1 VDASGDL
8 PVRPE
13 KVFGGQNVSFASCV
27 TVRSGAG
34 YTFKDRYHHHELPPM
49 THHVF
54 RYGGEFADLVIQRA
68 EGTYVYG
75 PDGRPVLDFTSGQM
89 SGILGHSHPEIVA
102 TVHHA
107 IAELDH
113 VHSSFL
119 SDPVLR
125 LTEALTDILPDS
137 LSKVLPLS
145 TGGESNEAALRMA
158 KMTTGGFEVVG
169 FDRSWHGVTG
179 GAAASTY
186 SGARQGYG
194 PTLPGSLALPTP
206 DAYRSPFVTNGH
218 YNWQEE
224 LDFGFQMLDRQS
236 VGRYAAFIAEPI
248 LSSAGIIE
256 LPPGYLKA
264 LRNKC
269 TERDMLL
276 ILDEAQTGLGR
287 TGDHFAFEHEG
298 VVPDILTLSKTL
310 GAGLPLSATIT
321 SAEIEQ
327 QCHEQGYI
335 FYTTHAADPLP
346 ASVGAKVVE
355 IIIRDALFERA
366 RELGTYMKDQLL
378 ALQKNHEVIG
388 DVRGRGLLLGVEMV
402 EDRET
407 KIPARKRGFDVSRRC
422 LELGASLNVGRHS
435 MANIFRIAPPLTVTR
450 EQIDTAISILDQALI
465 DCTG

>member
-1 VDASGDL
+1 
-8 PVRPE
+8 
-13 KVFGGQNVSFASCV
+13 
-27 TVRSGAG
+27 
-34 YTFKDRYHHHELPPM
+34 M

-54 RYGGEFADLVIQRA
+54 RYGGEFADFIIHRA
-68 EGTYVYG
+68 EGACVYG
-75 PDGRPVLDFTSGQM
+75 PDGREVLDFTSGQM

-102 TVHHA
+102 TVRDA

-119 SDPVLR
+119 SEPVLR
-125 LTEALTDILPDS
+125 LTEALAGILPES

-158 KMTTGGFEVVG
+158 KMTTGGFEVVA

-179 GAAASTY
+179 GAASATFN
-186 SGARQGYG
+186 GARQGYG
-194 PTLPGSLALPTP
+194 PTLPGALALPTP

-218 YNWQEE
+218 YDWREE

-236 VGRYAAFIAEPI
+236 VGRYAAVIAEPI

-256 LPPGYLKA
+256 LPPGYLQA
-264 LRNKC
+264 LKNKC
-269 TERDMLL
+269 TERGMLL

-327 QCHEQGYI
+327 QCHDQGYI

-355 IIIRDALFERA
+355 ILVRDALSERA
-366 RELGTYMKDQLL
+366 RELGTYMKGLLL
-378 ALQKNHEVIG
+378 ALKQRHEPIG
-388 DVRGRGLLLGVEMV
+388 DVRGRGLLLGVELV
-402 EDRET
+402 EDRQSKT
-407 KIPARKRGFDVSRRC
+407 PAPELGFEVSRRC
-422 LELGASLNVGRHS
+422 LELGASLNIGRRS

-450 EQIDTAISILDQALI
+450 EQIDTVVSILDQAL
-465 DCTG
+465 TESRG

>member
-1 VDASGDL
+1 
-8 PVRPE
+8 
-13 KVFGGQNVSFASCV
+13 
-27 TVRSGAG
+27 
-34 YTFKDRYHHHELPPM
+34 M

-54 RYGGEFADLVIQRA
+54 RYGGEFAEVIIERA
-68 EGTYVYG
+68 DGAYVYG
-75 PDGRPVLDFTSGQM
+75 ADGSPILDFTSGQM

-102 TVHHA
+102 TVRDA

-125 LTEALTDILPDS
+125 LTEELTAILPES

-158 KMTTGGFEVVG
+158 KMATGGFEVVG

-206 DAYRSPFVTNGH
+206 DAYRSPFVTKGH

-248 LSSAGIIE
+248 LSTAGVIE
-256 LPPGYLKA
+256 LPLGYLKS
-264 LRNKC
+264 LKNKC
-269 TERDMLL
+269 AERGMLL

-287 TGDHFAFEHEG
+287 TGDRFAFEHEG

-321 SAEIEQ
+321 STEIEQ
-327 QCHEQGYI
+327 KCYDQGFI

-355 IIIRDALFERA
+355 IIVRDALAERA
-366 RELGTYMKDQLL
+366 REFGTYMKEQLL
-378 ALQKNHEVIG
+378 ALQQRHASIG
-388 DVRGRGLLLGVEMV
+388 DVRGRGLLLGVELV
-402 EDRET
+402 EDRES
-407 KIPARKRGFDVSRRC
+407 KIPAHEFGLNVSRRC
-422 LELGASLNVGRHS
+422 LRLGACLNIGRRS
-435 MANIFRIAPPLTVTR
+435 MANVFRIAPPLTVTR
-450 EQIDTAISILDQALI
+450 EQIDTAVSILDQALTE
-465 DCTG
+465 CAV